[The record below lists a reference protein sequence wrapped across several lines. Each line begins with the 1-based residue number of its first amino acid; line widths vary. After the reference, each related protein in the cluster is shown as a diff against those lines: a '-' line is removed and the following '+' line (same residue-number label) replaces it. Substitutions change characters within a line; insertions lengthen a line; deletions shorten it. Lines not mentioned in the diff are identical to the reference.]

1 MTPEKHHHPGEMPM
15 KIDDPR
21 VKKLLAEDE
30 AFRRLYTEHLK
41 YEQELS
47 DLDRAH
53 YLAPEQELR
62 RKTIQKLKLA
72 GKDQM
77 MAMVRAVPG

>member
-1 MTPEKHHHPGEMPM
+1 MSMR
-15 KIDDPR
+15 IDDPK
-21 VKKLLAEDE
+21 VKKLLAENE
-30 AFRRLYTEHLK
+30 TFQRLYAEHLK
-41 YEQELS
+41 FEQELA

-53 YLAPEQELR
+53 YLTPEQDLQ

-77 MAMVRAVPG
+77 MAMVRAATAKNSAP

>member
-1 MTPEKHHHPGEMPM
+1 M
-15 KIDDPR
+15 KIDDPM
-21 VKKLLAEDE
+21 VKKLLAENE
-30 AFRRLYTEHLK
+30 TFQKLYAEHLAF
-41 YEQELS
+41 EQELA

-53 YLAPEQELR
+53 YLTPEQDLR

-77 MAMVRAVPG
+77 MGMVRAALGK